1 MFSKLKKF
9 YKSLARPSGTEKKQ
23 QVEQLKISGNLLENE
38 KYLRAVFSHSYDVLF
53 RKIHIGKGD
62 SACKA
67 LFVGIA
73 GMFDQD
79 QIQKNIIDPLMEV
92 ENCTSEILH
101 GIETEVI
108 NTHNCAETRGFED
121 AIKSILRGEPALFID
136 GLEKAYVLGAATWE
150 MRGISE
156 PVTETVIRGPREG
169 FVETL
174 QVNTSM
180 LRRKIRNSRLKIEQV
195 KIGEVTETPVA
206 IAYVDGIANKELVK
220 EVKKRLTG
228 IKTDAILESG
238 YIEEFIEDAPLSV
251 FPTVSN
257 TERPDIV
264 AAKLMEG
271 RVAIFTEGT
280 PVVLVVPYLI
290 FESFQNAE
298 DYYSRP
304 YLSSLMRILRLTGFF
319 FSSLAPGMYLA
330 FENFH
335 IEVFPNDLLITFA
348 AAREGVPF
356 PLFSEILFML
366 IGFEFLREAAVRM
379 PRPVG
384 QAISIVGAL
393 ILGESAV
400 NAGFV
405 GSPTII
411 VIAIAAISGLV
422 VPSLNDI
429 TSIMRLIYLVAAAF
443 FGMYGIMLVLMFWL
457 IHVTSLRSFGV
468 PYLASW
474 YPLSLSSWKD
484 FIFRAPLWMQ
494 NRRPEPLQTQDI
506 ARQAPGQ
513 KPGVKKDEKE

>member
-1 MFSKLKKF
+1 MV
-9 YKSLARPSGTEKKQ
+9 KSLSRPNSTEMKPLT
-23 QVEQLKISGNLLENE
+23 EQLRISGNLIENE
-38 KYLRAVFSHSYDVLF
+38 KYLRAVFSNSYDVIY

-67 LFVGIA
+67 LFIA
-73 GMFDQD
+73 ISGMFDQD
-79 QIQKNIIDPLMEV
+79 QVQKNILDPLMEV
-92 ENCTSEILH
+92 EDCSSEILH
-101 GIETEVI
+101 GMETEI
-108 NTHNCAETRGFED
+108 ISAHNCGETRGFED
-121 AIKSILRGEPALFID
+121 AVKSILKGEPALFIN
-136 GLEKAYVLGAATWE
+136 GLEKAYLLRSATWE
-150 MRGISE
+150 MRGIQE
-156 PVTETVIRGPREG
+156 PVTETVVRGPREG

-180 LRRKIRNSRLKIEQV
+180 LRRKIRNSRLKIEHLE
-195 KIGEVTETPVA
+195 IGEVTETPVA
-206 IAYVDGIANKELVK
+206 VAYIDGIANKELIK

-257 TERPDIV
+257 TERPDIT
-264 AAKLMEG
+264 AAKLLEG
-271 RVAIFTEGT
+271 RVAILTEGT
-280 PVVLVVPYLI
+280 PVVLVVPYLM

-304 YLSSLMRILRLTGFF
+304 YLSSLVRALRLTGFF
-319 FSSLAPGMYLA
+319 FSSLAPGIYLA
-330 FENFH
+330 FQNFH
-335 IEVFPNDLLITFA
+335 IEVFPTDLLISFA

-356 PLFSEILFML
+356 PLFAEILFML
-366 IGFEFLREAAVRM
+366 LGFEFLREASVRM

-411 VIAIAAISGLV
+411 VIAVSAISGLV

-429 TSIMRLIYLVAAAF
+429 TSIMRLVYLVAAAL

-457 IHVTSLRSFGV
+457 IHVNSLTSFGV
-468 PYLASW
+468 PYLGSW

-484 FIFRAPLWMQ
+484 FIFRAPHWMQ
-494 NRRPEPLQTQDI
+494 NRRPEPLNPSDI
-506 ARQAPGQ
+506 VRQPPGQ
-513 KPGVKKDEKE
+513 KTQVKKGDKE